1 VYSTSD
7 ALGPTV
13 VEPPWLLFNSLSI
26 LAKTRFAL
34 FRVTFVGCTCV
45 THSLIIILFVDKK
58 SEFVE
63 KTYVYILVLCPII
76 IIVIM
81 QIIYNNT
88 NDNIF

>member
-1 VYSTSD
+1 MYSTSD

-45 THSLIIILFVDKK
+45 THSLIIILFVDKNQNLLK
-58 SEFVE
+58 
-63 KTYVYILVLCPII
+63 KHVYILVLCPII

-88 NDNIF
+88 NDNTI

>member
-1 VYSTSD
+1 M
-7 ALGPTV
+7 
-13 VEPPWLLFNSLSI
+13 
-26 LAKTRFAL
+26 
-34 FRVTFVGCTCV
+34 C
-45 THSLIIILFVDKK
+45 HSFFDNHPVCGQK

-88 NDNIF
+88 NDNII